1 MSNSVNISN
10 ELMAKLLLKSSETG
24 LNVDDLVAEILSCN
38 LDSDDAIIDIR
49 DISYGQMR
57 KEIVDYMQ
65 KHEVSDALEISESL
79 KFDIFEVNEIMAQ
92 LIKEG
97 ILKEV

>member
-10 ELMAKLLLKSSETG
+10 ELMAKLQLKSSETG
-24 LNVDDLVAEILSCN
+24 LDVDDLVAKILSGN
-38 LDSDDAIIDIR
+38 LDSDDALDIR
-49 DISYGQMR
+49 DISYSQMR
-57 KEIVDYMQ
+57 KETIDYMQ

-79 KFDIFEVNEIMAQ
+79 KLDVFEVNEIMAQ

-97 ILKEV
+97 ILEEV